1 MRRFHATKA
10 FIGASGLTAEGPVEV
25 NSAASWVKRTIIE
38 RSERRLLIVDHTKFE
53 ARSLE
58 VVCPL
63 DHLDELVTDAPPPP
77 ALGDAL
83 SAAGVAVQV
92 ARAPAPR

>member
-1 MRRFHATKA
+1 M
-10 FIGASGLTAEGPVEV
+10 
-25 NSAASWVKRTIIE
+25 IE
-38 RSERRLLIVDHTKFE
+38 RSEHRLLIVDHTKFE

-77 ALGDAL
+77 ALGGAL

-92 ARAPAPR
+92 TRVPAPRQRFVNRGSCAAPGTAIC

>member
-1 MRRFHATKA
+1 M
-10 FIGASGLTAEGPVEV
+10 
-25 NSAASWVKRTIIE
+25 IE
-38 RSERRLLIVDHTKFE
+38 RSERRLLIVDHTNFE

-63 DHLDELVTDAPPPP
+63 DHLDELVTDAPLPP

-83 SAAGVAVQV
+83 SAAGVTVAGVTVAGVTVHV
-92 ARAPAPR
+92 ARAPAP

>member
-1 MRRFHATKA
+1 M
-10 FIGASGLTAEGPVEV
+10 
-25 NSAASWVKRTIIE
+25 IE

-63 DHLDELVTDAPPPP
+63 DHLDDLVTDAPPPP

-83 SAAGVAVQV
+83 SAAGVAVHV
-92 ARAPAPR
+92 ARASAPR

>member
-1 MRRFHATKA
+1 MPGRYD
-10 FIGASGLTAEGPVEV
+10 SP
-25 NSAASWVKRTIIE
+25 W
-38 RSERRLLIVDHTKFE
+38 ERRLLIVDHTELE

-63 DHLDELVTDAPPPP
+63 DHLDQLVTDAPLTLV
-77 ALGDAL
+77 LGDAL
-83 SAAGVAVQV
+83 SAAEVTVHV

>member
-1 MRRFHATKA
+1 MSQSRLK
-10 FIGASGLTAEGPVEV
+10 
-25 NSAASWVKRTIIE
+25 

-63 DHLDELVTDAPPPP
+63 DHLDDPVTDAPPP
-77 ALGDAL
+77 ALGDAF
-83 SAAGVAVQV
+83 SVAGVAVHV

>member
-1 MRRFHATKA
+1 MSQSRLK
-10 FIGASGLTAEGPVEV
+10 
-25 NSAASWVKRTIIE
+25 

-63 DHLDELVTDAPPPP
+63 DHLDDPVTDAPPP

-83 SAAGVAVQV
+83 SVAASRSMW
-92 ARAPAPR
+92 RALRHPGNTG

>member
-1 MRRFHATKA
+1 M
-10 FIGASGLTAEGPVEV
+10 
-25 NSAASWVKRTIIE
+25 IE

-63 DHLDELVTDAPPPP
+63 DHLDDLVTDAPPP

>member
-1 MRRFHATKA
+1 MSQSRLK
-10 FIGASGLTAEGPVEV
+10 
-25 NSAASWVKRTIIE
+25 

-63 DHLDELVTDAPPPP
+63 DHLDDLVTDATPP

-83 SAAGVAVQV
+83 SVAGVAVHV

>member
-1 MRRFHATKA
+1 M
-10 FIGASGLTAEGPVEV
+10 
-25 NSAASWVKRTIIE
+25 IE

-53 ARSLE
+53 ARSPE

-63 DHLDELVTDAPPPP
+63 DHLDELVTDAPLPPVI
-77 ALGDAL
+77 GDSL
-83 SAAGVAVQV
+83 SAAWVTVHV

>member
-1 MRRFHATKA
+1 MPGRYD
-10 FIGASGLTAEGPVEV
+10 S
-25 NSAASWVKRTIIE
+25 SW
-38 RSERRLLIVDHTKFE
+38 ERRLLIVDHTELE

-63 DHLDELVTDAPPPP
+63 DHLDQLVTDAPLP
-77 ALGDAL
+77 LVFGDAL
-83 SAAGVAVQV
+83 AAAEVTVHV

>member
-1 MRRFHATKA
+1 MSQSRLK
-10 FIGASGLTAEGPVEV
+10 
-25 NSAASWVKRTIIE
+25 

-63 DHLDELVTDAPPPP
+63 DHLDDPVTDAP
-77 ALGDAL
+77 
-83 SAAGVAVQV
+83 
-92 ARAPAPR
+92 APR

>member
-1 MRRFHATKA
+1 MSQGRLKRRNV
-10 FIGASGLTAEGPVEV
+10 S
-25 NSAASWVKRTIIE
+25 NKRSMIE
-38 RSERRLLIVDHTKFE
+38 RSERRLLIVDHTEFE

-63 DHLDELVTDAPPPP
+63 DHLDELVTDAPLPPV
-77 ALGDAL
+77 LGDAL
-83 SAAGVAVQV
+83 SVAGVTVHV